1 MRIVLL
7 CCNYADTLEIFEK
20 IATIV
25 IALATLFLGF
35 YVFIYQK
42 KKDQQANRLQW
53 FKELIIQPKL
63 NDVRQFYENLF
74 GIKSRITKNDLTES
88 EKIEIISFIKN
99 EQMKL
104 RKSFLDIIQ
113 DLTPNLYNDIIKNID
128 ELTDHLTNTISND
141 ELKLCNEKTYE
152 REVHSK
158 IQESNKFILKTI
170 FNYNG

>member
-1 MRIVLL
+1 MKIELL
-7 CCNYADTLEIFEK
+7 CCNGIDTLEIFEK
-20 IATIV
+20 IATII

-35 YVFIYQK
+35 YVFIYQQ
-42 KKDQQANRLQW
+42 KKDQQTNRLQW

-63 NDVRQFYENLF
+63 NEVRAFYENLF
-74 GIKSRITKNDLTES
+74 GIKTRFTNSDLSEE
-88 EKIEIISFIKN
+88 EKIEILRFIKN
-99 EQMKL
+99 EQTKL

-113 DLTPNLYNDIIKNID
+113 DLTPNLYEEIIKNID

-152 REVHSK
+152 REIHSK
-158 IQESNKFILKTI
+158 IQESNKFIFKTI

>member
-1 MRIVLL
+1 
-7 CCNYADTLEIFEK
+7 
-20 IATIV
+20 
-25 IALATLFLGF
+25 
-35 YVFIYQK
+35 
-42 KKDQQANRLQW
+42 
-53 FKELIIQPKL
+53 
-63 NDVRQFYENLF
+63 
-74 GIKSRITKNDLTES
+74 
-88 EKIEIISFIKN
+88 
-99 EQMKL
+99 MKL